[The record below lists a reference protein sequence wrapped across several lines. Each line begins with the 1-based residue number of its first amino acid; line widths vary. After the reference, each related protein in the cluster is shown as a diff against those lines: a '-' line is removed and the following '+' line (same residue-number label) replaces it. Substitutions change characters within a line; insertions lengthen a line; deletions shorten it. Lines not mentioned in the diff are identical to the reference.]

1 MAVITQNYDIDLK
14 ATGEYPVVKMSQF
27 DTGSRT
33 IVFTVY
39 DGRDLAQIDGMVAR
53 VDGTRSD
60 GVEFSSTCTVGTGSK
75 VSFTISQEMTK
86 CAGKHT
92 AELVIFD
99 ADGNPIGTQNFLIEV
114 EAASMRR
121 DSAASADDRTL
132 YDQYT
137 DSVSKRV
144 DDKIASVSKAVADK
158 TAQMDT
164 KYADFTTSMSSKADT
179 MNQTANDIRG
189 LTIGASSTEV
199 LNVALDVS
207 KLVSSLSGR
216 LYCRATYEPVTALV
230 TCRISCDSALT
241 QRAGHGSYNLI
252 LGAIA
257 DKYLPKAELFDFIDS
272 AGTHIYRFCN
282 DSTHNA
288 SASAGIS
295 LEAVGGHP
303 AGAVSFSMSYY
314 TTPQQDDLY
323 RPDFTVSWYARG
335 GKYLGV
341 TPIGTG
347 GNTVS
352 IGTTTTGKPGT
363 QASVTNS
370 STAKDVVLDFT
381 IPTANANAIDI
392 RLIGCKAGDAAF
404 DNSTIINDFLTSNP
418 GAALYVPSGEWYIA
432 HTLIL
437 DESEIYCDGFIC
449 AGDGAAFTDKTM
461 VKCGHQT
468 FNAHDD
474 YINMIFGKSIKI
486 NVDGKNQDV
495 KGVTV
500 EGFATSLF
508 YVTALKCK
516 DTGFETLTRN
526 IECRFHIMFSGESDY
541 NYVSCG
547 VRFSGTNND
556 NVAHVVGS
564 YATLGIDQQASF
576 MFYQFIHIWGC
587 DTLMKLLPGKKVVI
601 TTFYPDH
608 AKTVFKCDNS
618 SGTNQFAEVDIT
630 DMFGIYNTGHMM
642 LGTEDNR
649 VRIRIKNPYFA
660 KWGDS
665 AEKSDQALVLGDAQ
679 FSQVFFDALNID
691 FRNTV
696 VVSEDDLA
704 NFTSVDQFTAKYG
717 QSIVRTHMLKNV
729 SVLFPKYS
737 GFTDWAAFVK
747 TRFYRNI
754 VALGYGIY
762 ANGGQYQF
770 GASPIVVKCVPTI
783 ETDYLPSTGVPYDRM
798 WVLFVDTLPFAII
811 QGRGNLSF
819 IRVYDHVGDTAT
831 EAVQPDATVDNA
843 AINASNSYETV
854 LSRIDS
860 LTSRVAALET
870 K

>member
-1 MAVITQNYDIDLK
+1 MSVITQNYDIDLK
-14 ATGEYPVVKMSQF
+14 ATGEFPVVKMSQF

-39 DGRDLAQIDGMVAR
+39 DGHELAGIDGMVAR

-60 GVEFSSTCTVGTGSK
+60 GVEFTSTCTVSAGSK

-86 CAGKHT
+86 HAGKHA

-99 ADGNPIGTQNFLIEV
+99 AAGNPIGTQNFLIEV
-114 EAASMRR
+114 EAASMSR

-132 YDQYT
+132 YDQFT
-137 DSVSKRV
+137 GSVSKTVADKMTSVDSKLAGV
-144 DDKIASVSKAVADK
+144 DDKMAGIDTQISTIVDTEIDKRIKPDPFRGAWSDYSVDGTVKFAGDGVEHVIPLKIKSQSNGADAVYGSATENAIYIYKPGVYQMTVDGFYTGNAEVTSRVTVVK
-158 TAQMDT
+158 LFSNSDTDGVKRKWSFTGAQGIGDT
-164 KYADFTTSMSSKADT
+164 GGRSQIFRGAITFYVP
-179 MNQTANDIRG
+179 NDSLPYRICMYTNG
-189 LTIGASSTEV
+189 S
-199 LNVALDVS
+199 NVASLTS
-207 KLVSSLSGR
+207 GSLSQVV
-216 LYCRATYEPVTALV
+216 VT
-230 TCRISCDSALT
+230 RISSGGD
-241 QRAGHGSYNLI
+241 I
-252 LGAIA
+252 LEQGVNTL
-257 DKYLPKAELFDFIDS
+257 K
-272 AGTHIYRFCN
+272 
-282 DSTHNA
+282 
-288 SASAGIS
+288 
-295 LEAVGGHP
+295 VG
-303 AGAVSFSMSYY
+303 
-314 TTPQQDDLY
+314 
-323 RPDFTVSWYARG
+323 
-335 GKYLGV
+335 K
-341 TPIGTG
+341 
-347 GNTVS
+347 
-352 IGTTTTGKPGT
+352 TTTGAPGT
-363 QASVTNS
+363 QESVTNS
-370 STAKDVVLDFT
+370 GTAKDVVLDFT

-468 FNAHDD
+468 FNAHAD

-618 SGTNQFAEVDIT
+618 SGTDQFAEVDIT

-679 FSQVFFDALNID
+679 FSQVFFDAINID

-747 TRFYRNI
+747 TQFYRNI

-770 GASPIVVKCVPTI
+770 GASNIVVKCVPTI
-783 ETDYLPSTGVPYDRM
+783 KTDYLPSTGMPYDRM

-860 LTSRVAALET
+860 LTSRVAALEA